1 MSSRK
6 PAITTVRR
14 RWRNE
19 APEHRPL
26 GERFPDRGLPTDE
39 PLQPDGPLPRS
50 SRTLPSH
57 MSELVSY
64 VKRINSELEDAIGA
78 LNQEDFNSFLD
89 AIATASTIALHG
101 VGREG
106 LMMRAFAMRLFH
118 LGYNVSVVGDMTAPH
133 LGAGDLLILSAGP
146 GYFSTVDGLRAVA
159 QRDGAKVFCLTAQRD
174 GRTPQACDGVLL
186 IPAQTMADDRSAKP
200 SSICQWEVYTS

>member
-1 MSSRK
+1 
-6 PAITTVRR
+6 
-14 RWRNE
+14 
-19 APEHRPL
+19 
-26 GERFPDRGLPTDE
+26 
-39 PLQPDGPLPRS
+39 
-50 SRTLPSH
+50 

-78 LNQEDFNSFLD
+78 LNQQDFNSFLD

-118 LGYNVSVVGDMTAPH
+118 LGYNVSVAGDM
-133 LGAGDLLILSAGP
+133 GAGDLLILSAGP

-200 SSICQWEVYTS
+200 SSILPMGSLYELAMFVFSEIVVLELLRRTGKSFGAARDRHTNLE